1 MDHFATPSPR
11 EADPR
16 PIVKGELANI
26 SQPYSTPR
34 PGIPMPLSNSSELDR
49 VSGTL
54 DNISR
59 DEDAEPIT
67 TVGEYCGA
75 LSKTGSV
82 SSRTRKSLS
91 SSDRSILFA
100 PSYGVLTMTLHELVE
115 YLQSKDSLSEMN
127 ILDMTIYRSKS
138 LLKHKFV
145 VLRLTHGWLRLDR
158 RVANPFNPSFIFSS
172 MQGLAKDEVYHTH
185 S

>member
-1 MDHFATPSPR
+1 MVHYRSDLPNEMRTSADNPVINHIAEAVSLHLTPFLLQMTHLATPSSR
-11 EADPR
+11 EANPG
-16 PIVKGELANI
+16 PAVEGAGNI
-26 SQPYSTPR
+26 SQPSSLQSTPR
-34 PGIPMPLSNSSELDR
+34 AGIPMPLSNSSELDR

-59 DEDAEPIT
+59 DEDAEPIM

-115 YLQSKDSLSEMN
+115 YLQSK
-127 ILDMTIYRSKS
+127 
-138 LLKHKFV
+138 
-145 VLRLTHGWLRLDR
+145 
-158 RVANPFNPSFIFSS
+158 
-172 MQGLAKDEVYHTH
+172 
-185 S
+185 